1 MRIHRRRG
9 LAALATAASVV
20 SLSTL
25 AACGNANSSDNAGTG
40 TTAKV
45 SITVEGWRP
54 GDQKA
59 TIAAVKQ
66 QAALFTKA
74 NPNIIVKPVEWS
86 WDATTFS
93 TQLAGDQLP
102 TTFRVPFTDTKGLA
116 ERHQIADVTSYVDA
130 LPYAN
135 DFNLSVIAAAKG
147 TDGKIYGLP
156 TDVYGVGLHYN
167 RQLFKQAGLDPNNPP
182 TTWDEVRADAKAIA
196 DKTGQAGYVQ
206 MSTDNTGGWM
216 LTTLSYA
223 LGGRMESTDGKTAT
237 VDNPATKQALQ
248 MLHDMRW
255 VDNSM
260 GQNTNYEWTSIN
272 QAFAAGKVGM
282 YMSGSDVYSALVT
295 TNQVDPATYGLAAM
309 PLSNSSDAGILG
321 GGSVDAVNAK
331 ATPAEQAAAVKWNDF
346 YREAKN
352 YDPSAAA
359 ENAKVLVASDQPVGT
374 PTLPEFDQATWQK
387 VQTALKPY
395 INVPL
400 NHMTSFTKGVFD
412 QQLIPEPASQTQ
424 ALYGILDSVV
434 QKVLTD
440 SNANI
445 DQLLGDAN
453 SQAQQLLGS

>member
-1 MRIHRRRG
+1 
-9 LAALATAASVV
+9 
-20 SLSTL
+20 
-25 AACGNANSSDNAGTG
+25 
-40 TTAKV
+40 
-45 SITVEGWRP
+45 
-54 GDQKA
+54 
-59 TIAAVKQ
+59 
-66 QAALFTKA
+66 
-74 NPNIIVKPVEWS
+74 
-86 WDATTFS
+86 
-93 TQLAGDQLP
+93 
-102 TTFRVPFTDTKGLA
+102 
-116 ERHQIADVTSYVDA
+116 
-130 LPYAN
+130 
-135 DFNLSVIAAAKG
+135 
-147 TDGKIYGLP
+147 
-156 TDVYGVGLHYN
+156 
-167 RQLFKQAGLDPNNPP
+167 
-182 TTWDEVRADAKAIA
+182 
-196 DKTGQAGYVQ
+196 

-216 LTTLSYA
+216 LTTLTYA
-223 LGGRMESTDGKTAT
+223 LGGRMESADGKTAT

-255 VDNSM
+255 VDDSM
-260 GQNTNYEWTSIN
+260 GKNTNYEWTSIN

-309 PLSNSSDAGILG
+309 PLANSSGAGILG

-359 ENAKVLVASDQPVGT
+359 ENAKVLASSDQPVGT

-400 NHMTSFTKGVFD
+400 NHMTSFTQGVFD
-412 QQLIPEPASQTQ
+412 QQLIPEPAAQTQ

-440 SNANI
+440 QNANI

>member
-9 LAALATAASVV
+9 LAALATAASVA

-25 AACGNANSSDNAGTG
+25 VACGSSDSSG
-40 TTAKV
+40 TTSDGAVPV

-59 TIAAVKQ
+59 TIQAVKQ
-66 QAALFTKA
+66 QAALFTKE
-74 NPNIIVKPVEWS
+74 NPNITVKPVEWS

-93 TQLAGDQLP
+93 TQLAGNQLP

-116 ERHQIADVTSYVDA
+116 ERHQIADVTSYVEA
-130 LPYAN
+130 LPYAK
-135 DFNLSVIAAAKG
+135 DFNPSVLEAAKG

-156 TDVYGVGLHYN
+156 TDVYGVGLSYN
-167 RQLFKQAGLDPNNPP
+167 RQLFKQAGLDPNDPP
-182 TTWDEVRADAKAIA
+182 TTWDEVRSDAKAIA

-216 LTTLSYA
+216 LTTLTYA

-255 VDNSM
+255 VDHSM
-260 GQNTNYEWTSIN
+260 GDNTNYEWTSIN
-272 QAFAAGKVGM
+272 QAFAAGKVGI

-295 TNQVDPATYGLAAM
+295 TNQVDPSTYGLGAL
-309 PLSNSSDAGILG
+309 PLADSSESGILG
-321 GGSVDAVNAK
+321 GGSVAAVNAK
-331 ATPAEQAAAVKWNDF
+331 ATPAQQAAAVKWNDF

-352 YDPSAAA
+352 YEPAAA
-359 ENAKVLVASDQPVGT
+359 AANAKVLQASDQPIGT

-400 NHMTSFTKGVFD
+400 GQMTSFTQGVFN

-440 SNANI
+440 QNANI

-453 SQAQQLLGS
+453 SQAQQLLDS